1 MDFVPPVLQAAGG
14 GIGSFLFP
22 MVAIVI
28 IFWFFIFRPQMKRQK
43 QHTAMVTAVA
53 RGDTVTTAGGLVGK
67 VVRVQDTEIEVE
79 ISQGVTVRVVKQ
91 TLSDVQPKNKPKPQI
106 AEKKK

>member
-1 MDFVPPVLQAAGG
+1 MGFVPPVLQATGG

-43 QHTAMVTAVA
+43 QHTAMVGAVA
-53 RGDTVTTAGGLVGK
+53 RGDTVTTAGGLIGK
-67 VVRVQDTEIEVE
+67 VIRVQDTEIEVE
-79 ISQGVTVRVVKQ
+79 IAQGVTVRVVKQ
-91 TLSDVQPKNKPKPQI
+91 TLSDVQPKNKPP
-106 AEKKK
+106 AVEKKK